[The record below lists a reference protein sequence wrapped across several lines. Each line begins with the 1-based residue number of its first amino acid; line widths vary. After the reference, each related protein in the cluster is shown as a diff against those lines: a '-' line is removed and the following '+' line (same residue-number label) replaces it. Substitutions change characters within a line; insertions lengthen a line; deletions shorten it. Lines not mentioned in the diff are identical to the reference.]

1 MRCSSCGSENSGDS
15 RFCSQCA
22 APLTPFSVTPT
33 PDGRTLVAAFENLE
47 RGTLFA
53 GRYEII
59 EELGKGGMGSV
70 YKAFDQKLRE
80 VVALKIIKPE
90 IGFNTAAIERFKNE
104 LKNAR
109 KIAHR
114 NVCRLYDL
122 GEAGLV
128 HFLTMEYVEGED
140 LKKFIRRAGPIGA
153 GRAAAIARQ
162 VAEGLAEAHRE
173 GVVHR
178 DLKPQNIMIDHD
190 GRARIM
196 DFGLSR
202 FLEAD
207 GVTGSGVMLGT
218 PEYMSPEQVEM
229 REVDGRSDLYAVG
242 IILFEMVTGK
252 VPFEGQTP
260 LAVAIKHKNEA
271 PPDARDT
278 NPLVPEPLVRIIYRC
293 LQKDPAD
300 RYPNAQ
306 ALADD
311 LAALEGDLPTL
322 VREMSSAQAKP
333 APPPPKAVQKKARR
347 KSRRTTFLIVLL
359 GLLFIPP
366 LYRAVQRL
374 GEQGIVGAAPKGSVR
389 AAAESEDANG
399 PSSIVPG
406 PGREGFN
413 PADIGKAREMII
425 KYSESAD
432 PKDLAEANKLIG
444 TIKDL
449 LPEKGPYVEAWN
461 NLSDEISR
469 HSTSTPPSDP
479 RTRRSA
485 DSRTGAARTS
495 STAMQGDMETLMAM
509 VAERDAAFTAR
520 NAMGAAK
527 AVAQKTGAD
536 DKNVLFRLARYEEGN
551 AEDAFQKNDYSG
563 AKALFRVLEKTFN
576 LVTFQKE
583 DAAGIDALKQY
594 VAGLKAE
601 AAAAKS
607 GADPWL
613 LQIAGETET
622 EAGKFLAGKDLANAG
637 GAYLR
642 AAFLY
647 QKIKDTAPRPR

>member
-1 MRCSSCGSENSGDS
+1 MRCSVCGAENGGDS

-22 APLTPFSVTPT
+22 APLTPFPATPS
-33 PDGRTLVAAFENLE
+33 PDGQTLIAAFENLA

-70 YKAFDQKLRE
+70 YKAFDQKLQE
-80 VVALKIIKPE
+80 VVAIKIIKPE
-90 IGFNTAAIERFKNE
+90 IGFNVSAIERFKNE

-153 GRAAAIARQ
+153 GRAVAIARQ
-162 VAEGLAEAHRE
+162 VAEGLAEAHRV
-173 GVVHR
+173 GVIHR

-202 FLEAD
+202 FLETD
-207 GVTGSGVMLGT
+207 GITRTGIMLGT
-218 PEYMSPEQVEM
+218 PEYMSPEQVELK
-229 REVDGRSDLYAVG
+229 EVDARSDLYAVG

-260 LAVAIKHKNEA
+260 LAVAIKHKSEA

-293 LQKDPAD
+293 LQKNPAD
-300 RYPNAQ
+300 RYPDAE
-306 ALADD
+306 ALAAE
-311 LAALEGDLPTL
+311 LASLETDLPAL
-322 VREMSSAQAKP
+322 VREISRVEPRPLAKP
-333 APPPPKAVQKKARR
+333 DAAGRGGRRWLRLAGLAAVILGLFSVPVLWRSLKKAAPTNTAALTTDAPEIMMKNDPR
-347 KSRRTTFLIVLL
+347 SGRTPSGDHAFGGSGL
-359 GLLFIPP
+359 GLF
-366 LYRAVQRL
+366 
-374 GEQGIVGAAPKGSVR
+374 
-389 AAAESEDANG
+389 
-399 PSSIVPG
+399 
-406 PGREGFN
+406 
-413 PADIGKAREMII
+413 DIGKAREVIT
-425 KYSESAD
+425 KYTQSAN
-432 PKDLAEANKLIG
+432 PNDLAEAKKVIG
-444 TIKDL
+444 AIRIL
-449 LPEKGPYVEAWN
+449 LPEKGPYVDAWN
-461 NLSDEISR
+461 SLSEEISR
-469 HSTSTPPSDP
+469 RSMPAPPSQP
-479 RTRRSA
+479 ASNRRDIGRSDGSSA
-485 DSRTGAARTS
+485 KP
-495 STAMQGDMETLMAM
+495 TAMQTDMETLMAM
-509 VAERDAAFTAR
+509 VAEREAAVSSR

-527 AVAQKTGAD
+527 AVAQKAGAGE
-536 DKNVLFRLARYEEGN
+536 KTMLFRLARYEEGN

-563 AKALFRVLEKTFN
+563 AKALYRVLERTFA
-576 LVTFQKE
+576 LSAFGGE
-583 DAAGIDALKQY
+583 DAAGIGALKQY
-594 VAGLKAE
+594 VAKLKSE
-601 AAAAKS
+601 AAAAKI

-613 LQIAGETET
+613 LGIAHETESQ
-622 EAGKFLAGKDLANAG
+622 ADAFLVRKDLENSG

-647 QKIKDTAPRPR
+647 QKIKDAAGSPR